1 MSARDINDGRVS
13 ISLEPMGDGAVP
25 LLEERRA
32 ALSES
37 FLEVEE
43 PVEAPVQDPWM
54 MFWRE
59 NGFWVFFFLV
69 CATSV
74 AIVAV
79 KIAQG
84 RPSAEVSQTVEILS
98 IPIVSTIF
106 TWCHI
111 WLAVQM
117 CFYPVEFFGCCKIGN
132 TGLGLGWQGIV
143 PRKASKMAEKSCELM
158 VGRLVKM
165 EEIIDRFTFDEFFST
180 LGQAMAQCQANVNEK
195 VAAKHIPKLWA
206 VLPQSVKEEML
217 RKAME
222 ATQASFEP
230 MRQDIRGNIESILNV
245 KEMAVT
251 RMVAHP
257 ELLIHMFKQVGRK
270 EFSFIMRCGAQMGL
284 ALGFAQTGLWAATRG
299 CSWCSWVLL
308 PVSGLIIGNLT
319 NWVAIKMIFSPVHPH
334 RFCGGRVNFQGVFLK
349 RQPEVAKELAR
360 LITDTV
366 VNAER
371 MLEYL
376 VASPGYE
383 KALDIFNKHI
393 ASTLDDLAGFARELI
408 PVAMGKDQWTELKKD
423 VVQALLEELP
433 QHSDLFSRFADQVLQ
448 IENTLAVRLAKLPP
462 DEFEQ
467 MLHPVFQEDEWL
479 LILLG
484 GVLGVIVGL
493 FQAAVLGQ

>member
-165 EEIIDRFTFDEFFST
+165 EEIIDRFTFDEFFFDARSGDGAVPGQCEREGG
-180 LGQAMAQCQANVNEK
+180 GQAHSQA
-195 VAAKHIPKLWA
+195 
-206 VLPQSVKEEML
+206 
-217 RKAME
+217 
-222 ATQASFEP
+222 
-230 MRQDIRGNIESILNV
+230 
-245 KEMAVT
+245 
-251 RMVAHP
+251 
-257 ELLIHMFKQVGRK
+257 VGRAAA
-270 EFSFIMRCGAQMGL
+270 ECEGGNAAQGHGGHPGQFR
-284 ALGFAQTGLWAATRG
+284 ADAAGHSRQHREHSQCERNG
-299 CSWCSWVLL
+299 
-308 PVSGLIIGNLT
+308 GHADGR
-319 NWVAIKMIFSPVHPH
+319 SP
-334 RFCGGRVNFQGVFLK
+334 
-349 RQPEVAKELAR
+349 
-360 LITDTV
+360 
-366 VNAER
+366 
-371 MLEYL
+371 
-376 VASPGYE
+376 
-383 KALDIFNKHI
+383 
-393 ASTLDDLAGFARELI
+393 
-408 PVAMGKDQWTELKKD
+408 
-423 VVQALLEELP
+423 
-433 QHSDLFSRFADQVLQ
+433 
-448 IENTLAVRLAKLPP
+448 
-462 DEFEQ
+462 
-467 MLHPVFQEDEWL
+467 
-479 LILLG
+479 
-484 GVLGVIVGL
+484 
-493 FQAAVLGQ
+493 